1 MDQGKTEKLYTGIET
16 AFIDGSVV
24 SDLYWRP
31 QFLSNNYQEGKKV
44 LSSVEEELLHCDQFQ
59 ISVAF
64 ITLSGVEPLLQT
76 FKELEKKGIKG
87 RILTTDYLNF
97 SQPKALEKLN
107 GLDNIELR
115 MYKTDGEREGFHTKG
130 YIFQK
135 EGRYNIILGSS
146 NMTASALT
154 INKEWNAR
162 VISAEKGEF
171 AQNLLREFDSVWNSE
186 KSLRYEDYSDHYKTK
201 YEAVQEQRKRAAQEG
216 IPSIEQ
222 YTLEPNSMQVEFI
235 RNLHELVE
243 EGEKKALLI
252 SATGT
257 GKTYASAFA
266 LRNEDPKR
274 ILFIVHREQ
283 IARQALESYRKV
295 FGSGNDFGIVSG
307 SHKDFDNQYVF
318 ATMQMMAKQES
329 LDHYDPKA
337 FDVIVIDEVHRA
349 GADSYQRIMSH
360 FTPKLWLGMT
370 ASPERTDGYD
380 IYSLFDHNIAYEI
393 RLQQALEEDLL
404 CPFHYFGITEVTID
418 GELLGEDMSFSNLTS
433 DERVDHIIR
442 EAEYYGYSGDRV
454 RGLVFC
460 SGKEEAKE
468 LSSKFNARG
477 YRTEFICGDDS
488 QETREKCIERLTG
501 NNTEDALDYI
511 FTIDIFNEGVDIPEI
526 NQVIMLRST
535 QSPIIF
541 VQQLG
546 RGLRKAKDK
555 EFVVVLDFIGN
566 YENNYMIPIALSGD
580 RSYNKDNMRKYVAE
594 GTRIIPG
601 SSSIHF
607 DEIARSQIYESIDNA
622 KTNTLK
628 LLRDSYQNLKYKL
641 GHIPTIHDFA
651 KHGSIDVIKFFE
663 KCGSY
668 HNFLKKYEPDYT
680 VKLNK
685 TEEQIIEFISTKL
698 ATGKRIHELEMLNL
712 ITRRNDRLWFYYK
725 KILKSDYGIEL
736 TSEEKQSLVLNLTN
750 QFGKETERK
759 KFNKCVFVNEIDQ
772 ELFVSDAFNRMLE
785 KNESFFYMVT
795 ELVSFGI
802 ERFKKFYSSR
812 YKNTNLELYQKY
824 TYEDVCRLLNWKTNM
839 NAQNIGGYFYDKET
853 RTLPVF
859 INYEKDDDAI
869 AYEDRFISNTELI
882 ALSKHP
888 RRVDS
893 TDADHFYKRTEAD
906 KDNRIYLFV
915 RKNKD
920 DQEAKEFYFLGEVHA
935 VGEPNQIRMTTPE
948 GKTDNAFEINYHMD
962 VPVREDIYNFITGE

>member
-1 MDQGKTEKLYTGIET
+1 MKKEYLKMIAVLPLAAVLVSCGRVT
-16 AFIDGSVV
+16 ID
-24 SDLYWRP
+24 P
-31 QFLSNNYQEGKKV
+31 N
-44 LSSVEEELLHCDQFQ
+44 
-59 ISVAF
+59 
-64 ITLSGVEPLLQT
+64 
-76 FKELEKKGIKG
+76 
-87 RILTTDYLNF
+87 DYLNVEF
-97 SQPKALEKLN
+97 D
-107 GLDNIELR
+107 GLD
-115 MYKTDGEREGFHTKG
+115 TV
-130 YIFQK
+130 
-135 EGRYNIILGSS
+135 
-146 NMTASALT
+146 ASADYE
-154 INKEWNAR
+154 IDY
-162 VISAEKGEF
+162 EKMVMD
-171 AQNLLREFDSVWNSE
+171 NL
-186 KSLRYEDYSDHYKTK
+186 
-201 YEAVQEQRKRAAQEG
+201 
-216 IPSIEQ
+216 
-222 YTLEPNSMQVEFI
+222 
-235 RNLHELVE
+235 
-243 EGEKKALLI
+243 KA
-252 SATGT
+252 
-257 GKTYASAFA
+257 
-266 LRNEDPKR
+266 
-274 ILFIVHREQ
+274 
-283 IARQALESYRKV
+283 
-295 FGSGNDFGIVSG
+295 FGIKDKDDEHDIERAVRKLKKYLSG
-307 SHKDFDNQYVF
+307 ELDEDEELSNGDKITFCGGFDNQYVF

-329 LDHYDPKA
+329 LEHYDPKA

-869 AYEDRFISNTELI
+869 AYEDRFLSNTELI